1 MQNHDDLE
9 RENQALRNRLSRLSE
24 ASLHINESLDLDAVL
39 QGVLDS
45 ARSLTDASYALST
58 TLDGSGR
65 VEDFR
70 VSGLSP
76 DEAELLWAMPEG
88 LRFFEYLSSLPGPL
102 RVADFAAH
110 ARSMGLPEFRAPA
123 PVSSFLA
130 APIRHQGE
138 GVGNIYVAKSEPG
151 LEFSPQDEEILV
163 MFASQ
168 AALVIANAR
177 RHRDEQRARADLE
190 ALIDTSPVGVAVF
203 DAGNGALVSFNQE
216 TARIL
221 EALRTPDHP
230 VEQLLEVLTFRRADG
245 REVSLQELTL
255 PQALSA
261 GETVRAEEVVF
272 GVPDGRSV
280 TVMMNATPIRSEEGE
295 LESVVVTLQDM
306 TALEELDRLRAE
318 FLGMVS
324 HELRVPLAAIK
335 GSAATLLGSGDS
347 LDPAEM
353 DLFFRIIEQQADQM
367 SGLITD
373 LLDMARIDA
382 GELPVAPAPSDPV
395 FLVDQAKNTF
405 LSGGSGNNI
414 HIDLEPDL
422 PLVMADR
429 RRIVQVLGNL
439 LSNAARHSPESSA
452 IRLSVVRD
460 RTHAAF
466 SVADDGAGFS
476 AEFLP
481 QLFRK
486 FSRLGGANR
495 DDGLA
500 GSGLGLAICRG
511 IVEAHG
517 GRIWAESDGP
527 GQGASFTFTLPAVDD
542 GEHTGPSVL
551 PDAGA
556 LPRPAGRNRPRVL
569 AVDDDPQTL
578 RYLRNALSDAG
589 FAPTVTGDPRQLGR
603 LLEETRP
610 HLVLLDLV
618 LPGADG
624 IELLETVPGL
634 AGVPV
639 IFLSAYGR
647 DQTIARALEAGAVD
661 YIVKPFSPTELA
673 ARIRT
678 ALRQREAPEPAEPSG
693 PYRSG
698 ELTID
703 YAEQTVFLAD
713 RPVPL
718 TSTEY
723 RLLSELSVNAGR
735 VLGHEHLLQRVWGQG
750 HAGHSGPVRTAVKNI
765 RHKLGDDADSPNY
778 IFNRPRVGYWMPEPS
793 GQGGLPS

>member
-1 MQNHDDLE
+1 MNDDLE
-9 RENQALRNRLSRLSE
+9 RENQALRERLSRLSE
-24 ASLHINESLDLDAVL
+24 ASLHINESLDLDSVL

-45 ARSLTDASYALST
+45 ARSLTDASYALIT
-58 TLDGSGR
+58 TLDQSGQ

-76 DEAELLWAMPEG
+76 GEARRLWEMPEG

-102 RVADFAAH
+102 RVRDFAEH
-110 ARSMGLPEFRAPA
+110 ARSMGLPEFLPPA
-123 PVSSFLA
+123 PVSSFIA
-130 APIRHQGE
+130 APIRHRGE
-138 GVGNIYVAKSEPG
+138 SVGNIHVAKGEPG
-151 LEFSPQDEEILV
+151 LEFSPEDEETLV

-177 RHRDEQRARADLE
+177 RHQDEQRARTDLE
-190 ALIDTSPVGVAVF
+190 VLIDTSPVGVAVF
-203 DAGNGALVSFNQE
+203 DAGSGALASFNQE
-216 TARIL
+216 AARIL
-221 EALRTPDHP
+221 EALRTPGRP
-230 VEQLLEVLTFRRADG
+230 VEQLLEVLTIRRADG
-245 REVSLQELTL
+245 REVSLEELTL
-255 PQALSA
+255 AQALSA

-272 GVPDGRSV
+272 GVPDGRRLS
-280 TVMMNATPIRSEEGE
+280 VMMNATPIRSEEGE

-306 TALEELDRLRAE
+306 TALEELERLRAE

-335 GSAATLLGSGDS
+335 GSAATLTGSGAS

-395 FLVDQAKNTF
+395 SLVDQARTAF
-405 LSGGSGNNI
+405 LSGGGRDNVLV
-414 HIDLEPDL
+414 DLEPDL

-429 RRIVQVLGNL
+429 RRVVQVLGNL
-439 LSNAARHSPESSA
+439 LSNAARHSPEYSA
-452 IRLSVVRD
+452 IRLSVVRE

-476 AEFLP
+476 AELLP

-486 FSRLGGANR
+486 FSRLGGNDREA
-495 DDGLA
+495 GLA

-527 GQGASFTFTLPAVDD
+527 GRGARFTFTLPAVDE
-542 GEHTGPSVL
+542 GEPAVTPAL

-569 AVDDDPQTL
+569 ALDDDPQTL
-578 RYLRNALSDAG
+578 RYLRKALSDEG
-589 FAPTVTGDPRQLGR
+589 FAPAVTGDPQQLGR
-603 LLEETRP
+603 MLEETRP

-624 IELLETVPGL
+624 IELLESVPGL

-661 YIVKPFSPTELA
+661 YIVKPFSPTELV

-678 ALRQREAPEPAEPSG
+678 ALRRREAPEPAEPQE

-703 YAEQTVFLAD
+703 YAGQTVFLGG
-713 RPVPL
+713 RPVHL
-718 TSTEY
+718 TSVEY
-723 RLLSELSVNAGR
+723 RLLFELSVNAGR
-735 VLGHEHLLQRVWGQG
+735 ILGHEHLLQRVWGQG
-750 HAGHSGPVRTAVKNI
+750 HAGHSGPVRTVVKNL
-765 RHKLGDDADSPNY
+765 REKLGDDADSPNY
-778 IFNRPRVGYWMPEPS
+778 IFNRPRVGYWMPEPE
-793 GQGGLPS
+793 GQEGLSS

>member
-1 MQNHDDLE
+1 VTG
-9 RENQALRNRLSRLSE
+9 ALSVSTGPAEVAVLVDEARNRF
-24 ASLHINESLDLDAVL
+24 
-39 QGVLDS
+39 Q
-45 ARSLTDASYALST
+45 
-58 TLDGSGR
+58 SGR
-65 VEDFR
+65 GRNNLRMDI
-70 VSGLSP
+70 
-76 DEAELLWAMPEG
+76 APE
-88 LRFFEYLSSLPGPL
+88 
-102 RVADFAAH
+102 
-110 ARSMGLPEFRAPA
+110 
-123 PVSSFLA
+123 
-130 APIRHQGE
+130 
-138 GVGNIYVAKSEPG
+138 
-151 LEFSPQDEEILV
+151 
-163 MFASQ
+163 
-168 AALVIANAR
+168 
-177 RHRDEQRARADLE
+177 
-190 ALIDTSPVGVAVF
+190 
-203 DAGNGALVSFNQE
+203 
-216 TARIL
+216 
-221 EALRTPDHP
+221 
-230 VEQLLEVLTFRRADG
+230 
-245 REVSLQELTL
+245 L
-255 PQALSA
+255 PQVL
-261 GETVRAEEVVF
+261 
-272 GVPDGRSV
+272 
-280 TVMMNATPIRSEEGE
+280 
-295 LESVVVTLQDM
+295 
-306 TALEELDRLRAE
+306 
-318 FLGMVS
+318 
-324 HELRVPLAAIK
+324 
-335 GSAATLLGSGDS
+335 
-347 LDPAEM
+347 
-353 DLFFRIIEQQADQM
+353 
-367 SGLITD
+367 
-373 LLDMARIDA
+373 
-382 GELPVAPAPSDPV
+382 
-395 FLVDQAKNTF
+395 
-405 LSGGSGNNI
+405 
-414 HIDLEPDL
+414 
-422 PLVMADR
+422 ADR

-527 GQGASFTFTLPAVDD
+527 GQGASFTFTLPAVDG
-542 GEHTGPSVL
+542 GEHAGPSVL

-603 LLEETRP
+603 LLDDTRP

-624 IELLETVPGL
+624 IELLESVPGL

-735 VLGHEHLLQRVWGQG
+735 VLGNEHLLQRVWGQG
-750 HAGHSGPVRTAVKNI
+750 HAGHSGPVRTAVKNL